1 VTGTRPP
8 VLAALTARLGDVP
21 SVSGNEGAL
30 ADLVVAELR
39 AQCPPCELTRTR
51 HNVVLRGP
59 QRPDRPSIVL
69 AGHLDT
75 VPPAGN
81 EKSRVRDGLLYGLG
95 SSDMKSGLAV
105 MLALARTVDWIHARA
120 NLTFVFYECEEVALD
135 RNGLRTLFPEHP
147 VLSTADL
154 AILLEPT
161 DNALELGCL
170 GTLNA
175 KITARGRAAHSARPW
190 LGENA
195 IAKAVPFLARFA
207 ALAPRPVSV
216 GGVDF
221 LETFQV
227 TMAEGGRARNVIPDA
242 FAMNVNFRYSP
253 TRTPAEA
260 VAELRGMVPEGFD
273 FDIVDVAPP
282 GVVRSDHP
290 LVEDLLARF
299 ALTRR
304 GKQAWTD
311 VAQFSERGVAAVNFG
326 PGVPEQAHQAG
337 EFVPLENLERA
348 YAVLHA
354 FVTVAPAARALGD
367 GGGRGRTA

>member
-1 VTGTRPP
+1 MPSLNPP
-8 VLAALTARLGDVP
+8 DLAALTARLVDVP
-21 SVSGNEGAL
+21 SVSGDEGAL
-30 ADLVVAELR
+30 AHLVAEELR
-39 AQCPPCELTRTR
+39 AQCPPCDLVRSG
-51 HNVVLRGP
+51 NNLVLRGP
-59 QRPDRPSIVL
+59 HRPERPTIVL

-81 EKSRVRDGLLYGLG
+81 EKARPRDGMLYGLG

-105 MLALARTVDWIHARA
+105 MIALATTVDWIHARA
-120 NLTFVFYECEEVALD
+120 NLTFVFYECEEVALE
-135 RNGLRTLFPEHP
+135 RNGLRKLFPEQPH
-147 VLSTADL
+147 LAAADL

-175 KITARGRAAHSARPW
+175 RITARGRAAHSARPW

-207 ALAPRPVSV
+207 ALAPRPVVV
-216 GGVDF
+216 GGVEF

-227 TMAEGGRARNVIPDA
+227 TMAEGGRARNVVPDS
-242 FAMNVNFRYSP
+242 FAMNVNFRYAP

-260 VAELRGMVPEGFD
+260 VAELRTMVPAGFD

-282 GVVRSDHP
+282 GVVRADHP
-290 LVEDLLARF
+290 LVEDLLGRF
-299 ALTRR
+299 ALERR

-311 VAQFSERGVAAVNFG
+311 VAQFTERGVAAVNFG
-326 PGVPEQAHQAG
+326 PGVPEQAHQKD
-337 EFVPLENLERA
+337 EHVPLANLARA

-354 FVTVAPAARALGD
+354 FVSSAPEARAE
-367 GGGRGRTA
+367 GGRGRSA

>member
-1 VTGTRPP
+1 MASQRTPDLT
-8 VLAALTARLGDVP
+8 ALTARLVDVP
-21 SVSGNEGAL
+21 SVSGDEAAL
-30 ADLVVAELR
+30 VRLVTDELRSLAPPCDLV
-39 AQCPPCELTRTR
+39 R
-51 HNVVLRGP
+51 HGNNLVLRGP
-59 QRPDRPSIVL
+59 VRAERPTIVL

-81 EKSRVRDGLLYGLG
+81 EKARPRDGMLYGLG
-95 SSDMKSGLAV
+95 TSDMKSGLAV
-105 MLALARTVDWIHARA
+105 MIALAKTVDWIHARA
-120 NLTFVFYECEEVALD
+120 NLTFVFYECEEVSLE
-135 RNGLRTLFPEHP
+135 RNGLRKLFPLVP
-147 VLSTADL
+147 DLATADL

-207 ALAPRPVSV
+207 ALQPRPVTV
-216 GGVDF
+216 GGVEF

-227 TMAEGGRARNVIPDA
+227 TMAEGGRARNVIPDS
-242 FAMNVNFRYSP
+242 FAMNVNFRYAP

-260 VAELRGMVPEGFD
+260 VAELRTMVPPGFD
-273 FDIVDVAPP
+273 FDVVDVAPP

-290 LVEDLLARF
+290 LLLDLLGRF
-299 ALTRR
+299 ALERR

-326 PGVPEQAHQAG
+326 PGVPEQAHQAD
-337 EFVPLENLERA
+337 EHVPIDNLTRS

-354 FVTVAPAARALGD
+354 FVSSAPEARAE
-367 GGGRGRTA
+367 GGRGHTA